1 MNNNAILLK
10 EGLRANELLIQSGLK
25 RSSCNNIIWVLKP
38 SINFMNQQEEYRV
51 LARKYRPQ
59 KFKDLV
65 GQDLT
70 VQILTNAIINNRLA
84 HAYLLTGVRGVGK
97 TTTARII
104 AMSINCQNREQNNS
118 EPCGNCD
125 SCKAI
130 RLDSNL
136 DVIEMDAASN
146 TGVEDIREIIDNV
159 KYKPII
165 GKYKIFIID
174 EVHMLSKS
182 AFNALLKTLEEPPEH
197 VKFIFATTEI
207 KKIPITVLSRCQRFD
222 LLRIENKI
230 LNNHLVDI
238 INKEKIDIDNSAISL
253 IVRAA
258 DGSIRD
264 GLSLLDQAISNQN
277 LKVDTKSVAAMLGLA
292 EREKIFDLLEKI
304 LEGNSIEALK
314 LYKNLY
320 NLGADVIMIFDELIN
335 VVHFLTQIKITP
347 SIKDDI
353 YIPEIERS
361 RGLALSS
368 KISLNNLNIIWQ
380 ILFKGFQELQ
390 SGFHLFQHGEM
401 LILRIIYLF
410 DGNTPDDLLKKIQKE
425 EQEINKNKIT
435 VEKNIQDD
443 VNNKILNFNKN
454 SNKDKGNNSNTL
466 IRQIENY
473 RQFVEMFFLNREG
486 MLHSKLYN
494 DVKLIAFKDGELT
507 INISRI
513 SDKYF
518 TKNISKLI
526 SKWTGRIW
534 QIKTSSSNLG
544 KSLYEEDIINQQKE
558 IELMK
563 DNLLV
568 KKILNAF
575 PLTKIHSISDLTDVN
590 SNEEKVYFNIKKE
603 K

>member
-230 LNNHLVDI
+230 LNNHLVNI

-277 LKVDTKSVAAMLGLA
+277 LKIDTKSVAAMLGLA

-361 RGLALSS
+361 RGLILSS
-368 KISLNNLNIIWQ
+368 NISLNNLNIIWQ

-390 SGFHLFQHGEM
+390 TGFHLFQHGEM

-425 EQEINKNKIT
+425 EQSINKNKINAQ
-435 VEKNIQDD
+435 KDIRDD

-454 SNKDKGNNSNTL
+454 SNEDKENNSNTL
-466 IRQIENY
+466 IKQIENY
-473 RQFVEMFFLNREG
+473 RQFVEMFFINREG

-494 DVKLIAFKDGELT
+494 DVRLINFKDGELI

-544 KSLYEEDIINQQKE
+544 KSLFEEDIINQQKE

-568 KKILNAF
+568 KKILNEY
-575 PLTKIHSISDLTDVN
+575 PLTQIHSISDLTDVN
-590 SNEEKVYFNIKKE
+590 SNEEKDYFNIKKE

>member
-1 MNNNAILLK
+1 MNNNAILSK

-361 RGLALSS
+361 RGLVLSS
-368 KISLNNLNIIWQ
+368 NISLNNLNIIWQ

-390 SGFHLFQHGEM
+390 TGFHLFQHGEM

-454 SNKDKGNNSNTL
+454 SNEDKGNNSNTL

-563 DNLLV
+563 DNLLI